1 MTRISS
7 IVAVL
12 MLCATA
18 VYGREMSADRHLL
31 SPMPSG
37 WGLDSILEPAESPSG
52 DNARWWA
59 GFGDSLLDSL
69 IALGRERNYDLASSA
84 TRIAIAKAQAGQA
97 RAAYMPAVGLSAGYS
112 RERLSGRTGA
122 EAVPQT
128 TESYFSGSV
137 TMSWEI
143 DVFGKITR
151 QVKERKAQVAV
162 SAAEYES
169 VGNAVD
175 AQIASTYLGLLASRE
190 QLEVARRHSAS
201 QAQILRT
208 TEERFAAGLASKLD
222 VAQARTLYYS
232 TVASIPMLEASI
244 ASSVETLGVLLGM
257 DPSELPAG
265 VHQARPLPDCMAMPA
280 LGVPADLLRR
290 RPDVV
295 QAERQIDVAAAALG
309 VARGEYLPSLSLQGS
324 VGTSAH
330 AVGNLFGRGS
340 FEYSIA
346 PTLSWTVF
354 DGLGRRFASAE
365 AEASLRGAVDA
376 YNLSVLTAMQ
386 EVRDAA
392 RRYDASLRYIRSIGL
407 VVENA
412 AESSALSFDLYRQG
426 LTAFTNV
433 DDAELNYLTYENTL
447 VTARSQALTAL
458 VDLYKALGGGWT
470 FRDQL

>member
-97 RAAYMPAVGLSAGYS
+97 RAAYMPAVGLSAGYI

-122 EAVPQT
+122 EAVTQA

-175 AQIASTYLGLLASRE
+175 AQIAGTYLGLLASRE

-232 TVASIPMLEASI
+232 TVASIPML
-244 ASSVETLGVLLGM
+244 
-257 DPSELPAG
+257 
-265 VHQARPLPDCMAMPA
+265 
-280 LGVPADLLRR
+280 
-290 RPDVV
+290 
-295 QAERQIDVAAAALG
+295 
-309 VARGEYLPSLSLQGS
+309 
-324 VGTSAH
+324 
-330 AVGNLFGRGS
+330 
-340 FEYSIA
+340 
-346 PTLSWTVF
+346 
-354 DGLGRRFASAE
+354 
-365 AEASLRGAVDA
+365 
-376 YNLSVLTAMQ
+376 
-386 EVRDAA
+386 
-392 RRYDASLRYIRSIGL
+392 
-407 VVENA
+407 
-412 AESSALSFDLYRQG
+412 
-426 LTAFTNV
+426 
-433 DDAELNYLTYENTL
+433 
-447 VTARSQALTAL
+447 
-458 VDLYKALGGGWT
+458 
-470 FRDQL
+470 

>member
-1 MTRISS
+1 
-7 IVAVL
+7 

-122 EAVPQT
+122 EAVTQA

-175 AQIASTYLGLLASRE
+175 AQIAGTYLGLLDR
-190 QLEVARRHSAS
+190 
-201 QAQILRT
+201 
-208 TEERFAAGLASKLD
+208 K
-222 VAQARTLYYS
+222 
-232 TVASIPMLEASI
+232 
-244 ASSVETLGVLLGM
+244 SVV
-257 DPSELPAG
+257 
-265 VHQARPLPDCMAMPA
+265 
-280 LGVPADLLRR
+280 
-290 RPDVV
+290 
-295 QAERQIDVAAAALG
+295 
-309 VARGEYLPSLSLQGS
+309 
-324 VGTSAH
+324 
-330 AVGNLFGRGS
+330 
-340 FEYSIA
+340 
-346 PTLSWTVF
+346 
-354 DGLGRRFASAE
+354 
-365 AEASLRGAVDA
+365 
-376 YNLSVLTAMQ
+376 
-386 EVRDAA
+386 
-392 RRYDASLRYIRSIGL
+392 
-407 VVENA
+407 
-412 AESSALSFDLYRQG
+412 
-426 LTAFTNV
+426 
-433 DDAELNYLTYENTL
+433 
-447 VTARSQALTAL
+447 
-458 VDLYKALGGGWT
+458 
-470 FRDQL
+470 

>member
-1 MTRISS
+1 
-7 IVAVL
+7 

-122 EAVPQT
+122 EAVTQA

-175 AQIASTYLGLLASRE
+175 AQIAGTYLGLLASRE

-244 ASSVETLGVLLGM
+244 ASSVLLGM
-257 DPSELPAG
+257 APSELPAG
-265 VHQARPLPDCMAMPA
+265 VHKARPLPDCMAMPA

-295 QAERQIDVAAAALG
+295 QAERQIDAAAASLG
-309 VARGEYLPSLSLQGS
+309 VARGEYLPSLSLRGS

-330 AVGNLFGRGS
+330 AAGNLFGRGS
-340 FEYSIA
+340 FGYNIA

-354 DGLGRRFASAE
+354 DGLGRRYASA
-365 AEASLRGAVDA
+365 D
-376 YNLSVLTAMQ
+376 NLTVLTAMQ

-447 VTARSQALTAL
+447 VAARSQALSAL

-470 FRDQL
+470 FRVQL